1 MRILKFL
8 GVPPED
14 EVWSSEIAYI
24 LLMADRR
31 IAAGEQRK
39 SALQA
44 LFKTMLHRLMTG
56 RIRV

>member
-1 MRILKFL
+1 
-8 GVPPED
+8 
-14 EVWSSEIAYI
+14 
-24 LLMADRR
+24 MADRR